1 MEIEDAPEVKYQ
13 ATRGA
18 GVAFTVVPPFSA
30 IHGDIALYDLER

>member
-1 MEIEDAPEVKYQ
+1 MEIEDVPDVNYQ

-18 GVAFTVVPPFSA
+18 GVAFTVVPAFSV